1 MRISVNLN
9 QPGEK
14 MRIVRFPIPW
24 QFAAHGQYIFAE
36 GDDFNGA
43 IEALGMTLFMEYGI
57 TTEFI
62 GETERI
68 ELFDNNGNSLG
79 SDFIEKYY
87 LKKIES

>member
-1 MRISVNLN
+1 MRISVNLK

-36 GDDFNGA
+36 GDGFNGA
-43 IEALGMTLFMEYGI
+43 VEALGMTLFIEYGI
-57 TTEFI
+57 TTEFFR
-62 GETERI
+62 ETERI

>member
-1 MRISVNLN
+1 MRISVNLK

-36 GDDFNGA
+36 GDGFNGA
-43 IEALGMTLFMEYGI
+43 VEALRMTLFMEYGI

-68 ELFDNNGNSLG
+68 ELFDNNGNSFG

>member
-1 MRISVNLN
+1 MRISVNLK

-36 GDDFNGA
+36 GNGFDGA
-43 IEALGMTLFMEYGI
+43 VEALGMTLFMEYGI
-57 TTEFI
+57 ATEFFR
-62 GETERI
+62 ETERI